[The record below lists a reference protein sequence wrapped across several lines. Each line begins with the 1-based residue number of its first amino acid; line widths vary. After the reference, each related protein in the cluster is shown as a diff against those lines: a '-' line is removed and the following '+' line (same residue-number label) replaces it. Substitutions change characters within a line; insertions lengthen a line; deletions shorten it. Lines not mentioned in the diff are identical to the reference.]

1 MRVITPQSAITDATL
16 YASSIAEDE
25 HPAWAAPTVYATGQ
39 RVVSAHRVFERLTPG
54 ASATVPTDDT
64 DNWQRIGWTRRW
76 AMFDPAMASP
86 STAAGSITAEILAG
100 AVTDVVLLGV
110 VGSQVQVSANGA
122 TVRTVS
128 VPAPAAPFT
137 SSTVHISGLSIA
149 AGQRTGITVTGS
161 GTVQVA
167 HFLAGSDIS
176 LGTTLDDPSVG
187 ITDRSTVETDDF
199 GVTRVVPRP
208 YNRWI
213 QASVYL
219 AGTDVD
225 RVAPILEGLRA
236 VPAYWIALDGVE
248 ALACLGVY
256 RDWSIDVQTEDS
268 ATYSIRLDGM
278 ARNDAAIAPGGFVSA
293 DAAGT
298 AIVDA
303 AAYIASIE
311 STNGTVFQ
319 VGGSRHTLM
328 VGHVFRNGEEVTQS
342 IPDSW
347 FRWRRVSEAQMA
359 PPNDDATW
367 NAAYA
372 TGYKQID
379 IAVDAVNASAS
390 FFLDI
395 IKP

>member
-1 MRVITPQSAITDATL
+1 MRVIAPQATVTDAAL

-25 HPAWAAPTVYATGQ
+25 HAAWAAPTVYAAGE
-39 RVVSAHRVFERLTPG
+39 RVISAHRVFERLTPG
-54 ASATVPTDDT
+54 TSATLPADDP
-64 DNWQRIGWTRRW
+64 DNWQRIGWTNRW
-76 AMFDPAMASP
+76 AMFDPAMATP
-86 STAAGSITAEILAG
+86 STAAGAITAEILAG

-110 VGSQVQVSANGA
+110 VGSQVQVTANGA
-122 TVRTVS
+122 VVRTVS
-128 VPAPAAPFT
+128 VPAPVAPFT
-137 SSTVHISGLSIA
+137 SSTVHITGLSIA
-149 AGQRTGITVTGS
+149 AGQRTGIAVTGS
-161 GTVQVA
+161 GIVQVA

-219 AGTDVD
+219 PGTDVD

-236 VPAYWIALDGVE
+236 VPAYWIALDGLE
-248 ALACLGVY
+248 ALSCLGVY

-278 ARNDAAIAPGGFVSA
+278 ARNDAAIAPGGFVLPS
-293 DAAGT
+293 
-298 AIVDA
+298 A
-303 AAYIASIE
+303 AAVALVESANYDTEIE
-311 STNGTVFQ
+311 STNGTEFR
-319 VGGSRHTLM
+319 VGQGTQTML
-328 VGHVFRNGEEVTQS
+328 VGHVFKNGEEVTAD
-342 IPDSW
+342 IPESW
-347 FRWRRVSEAQMA
+347 FRWRRVSLVPQPA
-359 PPNDDATW
+359 PNDDATW

-372 TGYKQID
+372 SGFKQVNVS
-379 IAVDAVNASAS
+379 VDDVSARAT

-395 IKP
+395 LKP